1 MKIAVGYTR
10 VSSSSQASPEKS
22 SLERQAEKIEL
33 QARLKE
39 YKLLKIYREPGIS
52 GATME
57 RPALQELMAD
67 AEDRKFDAVIVWD
80 ISRFGRN
87 LLHLKQNTEKLKE
100 LEIAFIAI
108 DNGIDTSSR
117 DKTGELLLNI
127 LACIYEFELETI
139 KDRTAGGRNDK
150 RKKKEYFP
158 GKTAYGYHWNEA
170 ELRVETVEDEK
181 PIVERIFHEY
191 IYLNKSIPAI
201 TEGLQ
206 KDHTPTRT
214 GTKWGDSVV
223 HRILH
228 NPCYTGAYIVNQH
241 ITDADGKILGM
252 KPESDWVYH
261 ECEPLISMTDW
272 ERLQAKLAKAREKYA
287 GRPNPESQK
296 YIADGLLRCG
306 LCNGTMRLR
315 HTRRNKAGKCHTYYA
330 CYWRAK
336 SQRAAKI
343 KGREPCIMP
352 PIPAYIMDEHLFGLR
367 LPLQLGLVWEKQY
380 EDKVNTSV
388 EPELER
394 ATQRVENIKTS
405 IAANKTAMTNNDHTQ
420 YATSFDP
427 DKYNARNNELNLER
441 ANFQRDLAEAEHE
454 LARYQQLFE
463 SEQSFKKIAAD
474 KDTIMEL
481 FRKLQALPIEQKRR
495 LLHGVVDGDIEVKP
509 PTPDAT
515 LDISEEANA
524 LNGWTK
530 IKWKYNLS
538 IIQEV
543 LGVKILDVYETTE
556 DASGWCW
563 ILLQGSRFFSDNTA
577 EVLYLIR
584 EP

>member
-1 MKIAVGYTR
+1 MKTAVGYTR
-10 VSSSSQASPEKS
+10 VSSSSQASPEKT
-22 SLERQAEKIEL
+22 SLEQQAEKIEL

-52 GATME
+52 GATMD

-67 AEDRKFDAVIVWD
+67 AENGKFDAVIVWD

-139 KDRTAGGRNDK
+139 KDRTAGGRDRKRRDK
-150 RKKKEYFP
+150 AYFP
-158 GKTAYGYHWNEA
+158 GKTAHGYRWNEVD
-170 ELRVETVEDEK
+170 LRIETVDDEGNDEAA
-181 PIVERIFHEY
+181 IVKRIFHEY
-191 IYLNKSIPAI
+191 IYLCKSIPQI

-206 KDHTPTRT
+206 HDHVPTRT
-214 GTKWGDSVV
+214 GTNWGDSVV

-228 NPCYTGAYIVNQH
+228 NPCYRGTYVVNQH
-241 ITDADGKILGM
+241 ITNAKGDVLGM
-252 KPESDWVYH
+252 KPESEWVYH
-261 ECEPLISMTDW
+261 ECEPLITQQDW
-272 ERLQAKLAKAREKYA
+272 ERLQARLDKAREKYA

-296 YIADGLLRCG
+296 YIADGLIRCG

-315 HTRRNKAGKCHTYYA
+315 HTRKNKAGKCHTYYA

-343 KGREPCIMP
+343 KGREPCPMHS
-352 PIPAYIMDEHLFGLR
+352 IPAAILDEHLFGLR
-367 LPLQLGLVWEKQY
+367 LPAQLGLIWEKQY
-380 EDKVNTSV
+380 EDKVNSSV

-394 ATQRVENIKTS
+394 ARQRVENIKTS
-405 IAANKTAMTNNDHTQ
+405 IAANKTAVTNNDRTQ
-420 YATSFDP
+420 YREDHDP
-427 DKYNARNNELNLER
+427 DKYIARNNELNLER

-454 LARYQQLFE
+454 LARYQKLFE

-509 PTPDAT
+509 PSPEAT
-515 LDISEEANA
+515 LDVSEGPNA
-524 LNGWTK
+524 LNGWTT
-530 IKWKYNLS
+530 IKWKYNPL

-543 LGVKILDVYETTE
+543 LCVNILGVDETT
-556 DASGWCW
+556 
-563 ILLQGSRFFSDNTA
+563 
-577 EVLYLIR
+577 
-584 EP
+584 